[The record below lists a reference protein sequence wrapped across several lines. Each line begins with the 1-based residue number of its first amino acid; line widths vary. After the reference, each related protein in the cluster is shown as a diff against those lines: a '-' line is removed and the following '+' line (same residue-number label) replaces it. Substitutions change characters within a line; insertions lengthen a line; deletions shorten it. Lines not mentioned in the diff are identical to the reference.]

1 MSINKQT
8 EDYIRSRPSIKDCL
22 KEGLINYSSL
32 TRKISK
38 EKGIKKFDAILIAG
52 RRYKRKLGLEKSRE
66 KKIIDILKNS
76 RLEIKNK
83 IAVIV
88 IEKPR
93 YFDDLIELQKKI
105 KKQRSEFHLIEGQEV
120 MNIITNE
127 EFIPLIE
134 EVFKNK
140 IIKINKDLVEI
151 VLVVDERIESTS
163 GVIAYVYSL
172 LGDNDVNIVE
182 EMSCWTDVLVVID
195 EDDLAKAMGLL
206 KF

>member
-38 EKGIKKFDAILIAG
+38 EKGIKKFDAVLIAC
-52 RRYKRKLGLEKSRE
+52 RRYKRKLSVEKSRE
-66 KKIIDILKNS
+66 KKIVDILKGS
-76 RLEIKNK
+76 RLEVKNK

-105 KKQRSEFHLIEGQEV
+105 KKQRSEFHLIEGQDV
-120 MNIITNE
+120 VNIITNE
-127 EFIPLIE
+127 EFIPMIE

-140 IIKINKDLVEI
+140 IVNINKDLVEI
-151 VLVVDERIESTS
+151 ILVADRRIETTS

-172 LGDNDVNIVE
+172 LGDNGVNIVE
-182 EMSCWTDVLVVID
+182 EMSCWTDVLMVIN
-195 EDDLAKAMGLL
+195 ENDLAKTMELL